1 MCCRAWVGLIA
12 KEMIMTTKGIAE
24 ANEIQGVQ
32 NGNTIT
38 EWTSPVSPT
47 RVHPEPA
54 TYELKSGTL
63 GLLVSTEFEAVVQ

>member
-1 MCCRAWVGLIA
+1 
-12 KEMIMTTKGIAE
+12 MIMTTKGIAE

-38 EWTSPVSPT
+38 EWTSPVSLT
-47 RVHPEPA
+47 RVHPVEPA